1 MNLKESIII
10 VLIILVFI
18 ILYAISIDH
27 EKTECISNGGK
38 WISGVVAGEF
48 SYFCIPK

>member
-18 ILYAISIDH
+18 ILYAISIGH

-38 WISGVVAGEF
+38 FISGMVAGEF